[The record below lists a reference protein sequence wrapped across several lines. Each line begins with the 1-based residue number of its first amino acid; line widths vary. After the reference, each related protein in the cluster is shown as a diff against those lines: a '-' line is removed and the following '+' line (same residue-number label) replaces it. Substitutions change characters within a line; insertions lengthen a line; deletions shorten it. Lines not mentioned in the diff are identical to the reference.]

1 MPIERY
7 WILTA
12 RKLNGEATPGELE
25 ELEALSAE
33 HPEITPTV
41 NALERVWHQEVPI
54 VSADEQQRLLALL
67 EQRVP
72 EIAPVPV
79 VVPVQRRHSRFAWA
93 AGFLLLAAI
102 GSGLLFYTHQPHV
115 AVHEVVAN
123 RGTRSQVRLP
133 DGSVVWLNAGSKLV
147 YDDDYGTH
155 DRLLQLEGEAYFDV
169 AQQAN
174 VPFEVKVKGATVKVL
189 GTSFNLRAYTDE
201 AMVETALISGSVQL
215 QFEEDAKPRQALLK
229 PGQKLILT
237 RQPGNGFI
245 ASWQSLRSNKKEDV
259 KEIAWKD
266 NTLSFNKESF
276 SSLATRLERWY
287 NITVIFEQPRL
298 KQLEFTGSIK
308 GEKIQEVM
316 DVLSRTSGQFNYR
329 YDQTNSVLKISS
341 K

>member
-12 RKLNGEATPGELE
+12 RKLNGEATPE
-25 ELEALSAE
+25 ELAELDALSAA

-54 VSADEQQRLLALL
+54 VSAEEQQRLLAML
-67 EQRVP
+67 EQRLP
-72 EIAPVPV
+72 EITPAPVVTPV
-79 VVPVQRRHSRFAWA
+79 RRWRSRFAWA

-102 GSGLLFYTHQPHV
+102 GSVWLFYTHQQQV
-115 AVHEVVAN
+115 ALHEVVAN

-147 YDDDYGTH
+147 YDDNYGVH
-155 DRLLQLEGEAYFDV
+155 DRLLRLEGEAYFDV

-201 AMVETALISGSVQL
+201 AIVETALISGSVQL
-215 QFEEDAKPRQALLK
+215 QFQEDAKPRQALLK

-237 RQPGNGFI
+237 RQPGNGFT
-245 ASWQSLRSNKKEDV
+245 STWQPLWSNKKEDV
-259 KEIAWKD
+259 KEIVWKD
-266 NTLSFNKESF
+266 NTLSFNRESF
-276 SSLATRLERWY
+276 ASLATRLERWY
-287 NITVIFEQPRL
+287 NITVVFEQPRL
-298 KQLEFTGSIK
+298 KKLEFTGSIK

-316 DVLSRTSGQFNYR
+316 EVLSRTSGQFIYR
-329 YDQTNSVLKISS
+329 YDQASSVLKISS